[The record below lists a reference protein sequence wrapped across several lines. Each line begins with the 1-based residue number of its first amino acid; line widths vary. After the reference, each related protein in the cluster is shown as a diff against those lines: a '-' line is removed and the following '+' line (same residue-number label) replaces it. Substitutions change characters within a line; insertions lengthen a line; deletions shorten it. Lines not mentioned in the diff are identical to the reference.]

1 MKSKLYHFVLSAC
14 LSFSSIS
21 CSWLELE
28 PATAISPEIL
38 GQGEIEQ
45 LLTGTYRS
53 LQNNPGRDTWV
64 LFDMRGENL
73 INTYLSGSFNDF
85 VNNEIPSNNGT
96 LLTMWQGY
104 YKAIYDAN
112 ATLSTLAKLEETD
125 ENLYIGAQARF
136 LRAYAYY
143 CLAIR
148 WDGVP
153 IIKENTLEQVKRD
166 RQQAVFEFIKKEL
179 NGCITDGHL
188 KTFAETSNSPFF
200 VSLEA
205 AQALMA
211 RLALTMGDKATAAR
225 LSEELINNPSFQLSE
240 NYDNI
245 FNTTSNSEVIFSFR
259 NSTSEGA
266 QNLYALFTTYN
277 SPMKGSWFL
286 CPSPESEKMFND
298 PADTRKAT
306 CITHLQSSNTDYIIM
321 NKFRDYTPLIVSR
334 IAEMYLISAEAQ
346 GMAGLNR
353 LNELR
358 QIRGLQPLTDIKSES
373 EYEKAVALERRKEL
387 YCEGFLF
394 FDLVRTN
401 KVAEEVGSMNGKTAY
416 YLPLPESEVQYN
428 PNLNEYND

>member
-1 MKSKLYHFVLSAC
+1 MKSKLYHFALAAC

-28 PATAISPEIL
+28 PGTAISPDIL

-73 INTYLSGSFNDF
+73 INTYLSGSNDF

-96 LLTMWQGY
+96 LLTMWRGY
-104 YKAIYDAN
+104 YKAIYNAN
-112 ATLSTLAKLEETD
+112 VTLSTLAKLEQTE
-125 ENLYIGAQARF
+125 ENLYIEAQARF

-143 CLAIR
+143 CLATR

-166 RQQAVFEFIKKEL
+166 KQQAVFEFIKEEL
-179 NGCITDGHL
+179 NACITGGNL
-188 KTFAETSNSPFF
+188 KTFAETSNAPYY

-211 RLALTMGDKATAAR
+211 RLALTMGDKTTATR
-225 LSEELINNPSFQLSE
+225 LAEALIENPSFQLSE

-259 NSTSEGA
+259 NSTSESA
-266 QNLYALFTTYN
+266 QNLYALFTTYD
-277 SPMKGSWFL
+277 SSMKGSWFL
-286 CPSPESEKMFND
+286 CPSPESEKMFDD

-306 CITHLQSSNTDYIIM
+306 CITHLQSTSTDYIIM

-346 GMAGLNR
+346 GMAGLDR

-358 QIRGLQPLTDIKSES
+358 QYRGLQPLTNITSDS

-394 FDLVRTN
+394 FDLIRTN
-401 KVAEEVGSMNGKTAY
+401 KVAEEVSSMEGKNNY

>member
-1 MKSKLYHFVLSAC
+1 MKSKLYHFALAAC

-28 PATAISPEIL
+28 PGTAISPDIL

-73 INTYLSGSFNDF
+73 INTYLSGSNDF

-96 LLTMWQGY
+96 LLTMWRGY
-104 YKAIYDAN
+104 YKAIYNAN
-112 ATLSTLAKLEETD
+112 VTLSTLAKLEQTE
-125 ENLYIGAQARF
+125 ENLYIEAQARF

-143 CLAIR
+143 CLATR

-166 RQQAVFEFIKKEL
+166 KQQAVFEFIKEEL
-179 NGCITDGHL
+179 NACITGGNL
-188 KTFAETSNSPFF
+188 KTFAETSNAPYY

-211 RLALTMGDKATAAR
+211 RLALTMGDKTTATR
-225 LSEELINNPSFQLSE
+225 LAEALIENPSFQLSE

-259 NSTSEGA
+259 NSTSESA
-266 QNLYALFTTYN
+266 QNLYALFTTYD

-286 CPSPESEKMFND
+286 CPSPESEKMFDD

-306 CITHLQSSNTDYIIM
+306 CITHLQSTSTDYIIM

-346 GMAGLNR
+346 GMAGLDR
-353 LNELR
+353 LNALR
-358 QIRGLQPLTDIKSES
+358 QYRGLQPLTNITSDS

-394 FDLVRTN
+394 FDLIRTN
-401 KVAEEVGSMNGKTAY
+401 KVAEEVSSMEGKNNY

>member
-1 MKSKLYHFVLSAC
+1 MKSKLYHFALAAC

-28 PATAISPEIL
+28 PGTAISPDIL

-73 INTYLSGSFNDF
+73 INTYLSGSNDF

-96 LLTMWQGY
+96 LLTMWRGY
-104 YKAIYDAN
+104 YKAIYNAN
-112 ATLSTLAKLEETD
+112 VTLSTLAKLEQTE
-125 ENLYIGAQARF
+125 ENLYIEAQARF

-143 CLAIR
+143 CLATR

-166 RQQAVFEFIKKEL
+166 KQQAVFEFIKEEL
-179 NGCITDGHL
+179 NACITGGNL
-188 KTFAETSNSPFF
+188 KAFAETSNAPYY

-211 RLALTMGDKATAAR
+211 RLALTMGDKTTATR
-225 LSEELINNPSFQLSE
+225 LAEALIENPSFQLSE

-259 NSTSEGA
+259 NSTSESA
-266 QNLYALFTTYN
+266 QNLYALFTTYD

-286 CPSPESEKMFND
+286 CPSPESEKMFDD

-306 CITHLQSSNTDYIIM
+306 CITHLQSTSTDYIIM

-346 GMAGLNR
+346 GMAGLDR

-358 QIRGLQPLTDIKSES
+358 QYRGLQPLTNITSDS

-394 FDLVRTN
+394 FDLIRTN
-401 KVAEEVGSMNGKTAY
+401 KVAEEVSSMEGKNNY

>member
-1 MKSKLYHFVLSAC
+1 MKSKLYHFALAAC

-28 PATAISPEIL
+28 PGTAISPDIL

-73 INTYLSGSFNDF
+73 INTYLSGSNDF

-96 LLTMWQGY
+96 LLTIWRGY
-104 YKAIYDAN
+104 YKAIYNAN
-112 ATLSTLAKLEETD
+112 VTLSTLAKLEQTE
-125 ENLYIGAQARF
+125 ENLYIEAQARF

-143 CLAIR
+143 CLATR

-166 RQQAVFEFIKKEL
+166 KQQAVFEFIKEEL
-179 NGCITDGHL
+179 NACITGGNL
-188 KTFAETSNSPFF
+188 KTFAKTSNAPYY

-211 RLALTMGDKATAAR
+211 RLALTMGDKTTATR
-225 LSEELINNPSFQLSE
+225 LAEALIENPSFQLSE

-259 NSTSEGA
+259 NSTSESA
-266 QNLYALFTTYN
+266 QNLYALFTTYD

-286 CPSPESEKMFND
+286 CPSPESEKMFDD

-306 CITHLQSSNTDYIIM
+306 CITHLQSTSTDYIIM

-346 GMAGLNR
+346 GMAGLDR

-358 QIRGLQPLTDIKSES
+358 QYRGLQPLTNITSDS

-394 FDLVRTN
+394 FDLIRTN
-401 KVAEEVGSMNGKTAY
+401 KVAEEVSSMEGKNNY

>member
-1 MKSKLYHFVLSAC
+1 MKSKLYHFALAAC

-28 PATAISPEIL
+28 PGTAISPDIL

-73 INTYLSGSFNDF
+73 INTYLSGSNDF

-96 LLTMWQGY
+96 LLTMWRGY
-104 YKAIYDAN
+104 YKAIYNAN
-112 ATLSTLAKLEETD
+112 VTLSTLAKLEQTE
-125 ENLYIGAQARF
+125 ENLYIEAQARF

-143 CLAIR
+143 CLATR

-166 RQQAVFEFIKKEL
+166 KQQAVFEFIKEEL
-179 NGCITDGHL
+179 NACITGGNL
-188 KTFAETSNSPFF
+188 KTFAETSNAPYY

-211 RLALTMGDKATAAR
+211 RLALTMGDKTTATR
-225 LSEELINNPSFQLSE
+225 LAEALIENPSFQLSE

-259 NSTSEGA
+259 NSTSESA
-266 QNLYALFTTYN
+266 QNLYALFTTYD

-286 CPSPESEKMFND
+286 CPSPESEKMFDD

-306 CITHLQSSNTDYIIM
+306 CITHLQSTSTDYIIM

-346 GMAGLNR
+346 GMAGLDR

-358 QIRGLQPLTDIKSES
+358 QYRGLQPLTNITSDS
-373 EYEKAVALERRKEL
+373 EYEKAVALERQKEL

-394 FDLVRTN
+394 FDLIRTN
-401 KVAEEVGSMNGKTAY
+401 KVAEEVSSMEGKNNY

>member
-1 MKSKLYHFVLSAC
+1 MKSKLYHFALAAC

-28 PATAISPEIL
+28 PGTAISPDIL

-73 INTYLSGSFNDF
+73 INTYLSGSNDF

-96 LLTMWQGY
+96 LLTMWRGY
-104 YKAIYDAN
+104 YKAIYNAN
-112 ATLSTLAKLEETD
+112 VTLSTLAKLEQTE
-125 ENLYIGAQARF
+125 ENLYIEAQARF

-143 CLAIR
+143 CLATR

-166 RQQAVFEFIKKEL
+166 KQQAVFEFIKEEL
-179 NGCITDGHL
+179 NACITSGNL
-188 KTFAETSNSPFF
+188 KRFAETSNAPYY

-211 RLALTMGDKATAAR
+211 RLALTMGDKTTATR
-225 LSEELINNPSFQLSE
+225 LAEALIENPSFQLSE

-259 NSTSEGA
+259 NSTSESA
-266 QNLYALFTTYN
+266 QNLYALFTTYD

-286 CPSPESEKMFND
+286 CPSPESEKMFDD

-306 CITHLQSSNTDYIIM
+306 CITHLQSTSTDYIIM

-346 GMAGLNR
+346 GMAGLDR

-358 QIRGLQPLTDIKSES
+358 QYRGLQPLTNITSDS

-394 FDLVRTN
+394 FDLIRTN
-401 KVAEEVGSMNGKTAY
+401 KVAEEVSSMEGKNNY

>member
-1 MKSKLYHFVLSAC
+1 MKSKLYHFALAAC

-21 CSWLELE
+21 CSWLDLE
-28 PATAISPEIL
+28 PGTAISPDIL

-73 INTYLSGSFNDF
+73 INTYLSGSNDF

-96 LLTMWQGY
+96 LLTMWRGY
-104 YKAIYDAN
+104 YKAIYNAN
-112 ATLSTLAKLEETD
+112 VTLSTLAKLEQTE
-125 ENLYIGAQARF
+125 ENLYIEAQARF

-143 CLAIR
+143 CLATR

-166 RQQAVFEFIKKEL
+166 KQQAVFEFIKEEL
-179 NGCITDGHL
+179 NACITGGNL
-188 KTFAETSNSPFF
+188 KTFAETSNAPYY

-211 RLALTMGDKATAAR
+211 RLALTMGDKTTATR
-225 LSEELINNPSFQLSE
+225 LAEALIENPSFQLSE

-259 NSTSEGA
+259 NSTSESA
-266 QNLYALFTTYN
+266 QNLYALFTTYD

-286 CPSPESEKMFND
+286 CPSPESEKMFDD

-306 CITHLQSSNTDYIIM
+306 CITHLQSTSTDYIIM

-346 GMAGLNR
+346 GMAGLDR

-358 QIRGLQPLTDIKSES
+358 QYRGLQPLTNITSDS

-394 FDLVRTN
+394 FDLIRTN
-401 KVAEEVGSMNGKTAY
+401 KVAEEVSSMEGKNNY